1 MCLNFGILY
10 SRRRNLDVLFLINIS
25 QGEIS
30 SPLYYGHFWFL
41 VVAMFIR
48 ETMHIFGL
56 FISKNTVSLE
66 NIFSIREGVQINS
79 MYLVFSLVSCLIV

>member
-30 SPLYYGHFWFL
+30 SPLYYGYSWFL
-41 VVAMFIR
+41 VVTMFIR

-56 FISKNTVSLE
+56 FISKNTVSFE
-66 NIFSIREGVQINS
+66 SIFSIREGVQINS
-79 MYLVFSLVSCLIV
+79 MYLVFFH